1 MYGVARKEIKLQ
13 GFFSSFEKLQFG
25 FATNTIKI
33 FFYPFV
39 WKTQFFF
46 LEILINIA
54 ILMEASIIS
63 LFIR

>member
-25 FATNTIKI
+25 FTLLCEKHN
-33 FFYPFV
+33 
-39 WKTQFFF
+39 FF

-54 ILMEASIIS
+54 ILMQASIIS